1 LQRPKLLWRVNPTN
15 IKKLQETGQNAYK
28 VQTNI
33 MQLIDIKLLEAAAQ
47 AAVEG

>member
-1 LQRPKLLWRVNPTN
+1 
-15 IKKLQETGQNAYK
+15 LQETGQNAYK

-47 AAVEG
+47 AAIED

>member
-1 LQRPKLLWRVNPTN
+1 LQK
-15 IKKLQETGQNAYK
+15 TGQNAYK
-28 VQTNI
+28 EQTNT